1 LNGGATCELEV
12 AVLSSNSP
20 KPTIFQQ
27 VWRILSRQE
36 RRGLGW
42 IFVLMIV
49 GSVLETLSLGLVV
62 PVVGLLTRPNYI
74 QNFPRIN
81 ELLGYPTEHQFVI
94 GMMFALVVVYIAKSF
109 FLIWSA
115 WVQRGYSASVT
126 TRIGRQLFRSYLY
139 QPYAF
144 HLQRNSAVLIRNSQN
159 SGLVMTGI
167 IDPILVI
174 SSDIL
179 VTAGLFV
186 LLIKLEPIGSIAT
199 ISIFGLTSWIFR
211 KFTNSRIKT
220 WGEIQNFHKK
230 MLLQHLQQGF
240 GGVKDVKILGTEE
253 YFASQYGEN
262 LLKNSEVV
270 RRFSIAQTLPRFGL
284 EILTI
289 IGLAVLVST
298 MVLLDSE
305 LPEILPVLGL
315 FGAAA
320 FRLLPAVNRLISN
333 FQIINVSRP
342 QVNEVFEDLDLPDQ
356 LNHKNSDRSTLTSA
370 ISIVDISFS
379 YAESLKNVVS
389 GVSVKIGRG
398 EAVGLIGSSGSGK
411 STLVDILLGLLEPNS
426 GKVLVDG
433 SDIHD
438 DLRGWQDQIGYVPQS
453 IFLTD
458 DTLRRNVA
466 FGLPKDKIDDDAVRS
481 AIRSAQLEEFVA
493 SLPDGMET
501 VVGERGVR
509 LSGGQRQRI
518 GIARALY
525 NNPDVLV
532 LDEATSSLDTE
543 TEHGVMQAVQA
554 LQGDK
559 TVIIVAHRLSTVEYC
574 DRLYRLENAQIVDE
588 GTFSEVTSRTKDL
601 PRDADQK

>member
-1 LNGGATCELEV
+1 MNGGATYELEV

-94 GMMFALVVVYIAKSF
+94 GMMFALVLVYIAKSF

-179 VTAGLFV
+179 VTGGLFV

-220 WGEIQNFHKK
+220 WGEIQNFHKR

-262 LLKNSEVV
+262 LFKNSEVV

-342 QVNEVFEDLDLPDQ
+342 QVDEVFEDLDLPDQ

-398 EAVGLIGSSGSGK
+398 EAVGLIGPSGSGK
-411 STLVDILLGLLEPNS
+411 STLVDILLGLLEPKS

-466 FGLPKDKIDDDAVRS
+466 VGLPKDKIDDDAVRS

-501 VVGERGVR
+501 FVGERGVR

-601 PRDADQK
+601 PREADQK

>member
-1 LNGGATCELEV
+1 ML
-12 AVLSSNSP
+12 
-20 KPTIFQQ
+20 
-27 VWRILSRQE
+27 
-36 RRGLGW
+36 
-42 IFVLMIV
+42 V

-179 VTAGLFV
+179 VTGGLFV

-220 WGEIQNFHKK
+220 WGEIQNFHKR

-262 LLKNSEVV
+262 LFKNSEVV

-342 QVNEVFEDLDLPDQ
+342 QVGEVFEDLDLPDQ
-356 LNHKNSDRSTLTSA
+356 LNQKNSAQSTLTSA
-370 ISIVDISFS
+370 IAIVDISFS
-379 YAESLKNVVS
+379 YAETLKNVVS
-389 GVSVKIGRG
+389 GVSIKIGRG
-398 EAVGLIGSSGSGK
+398 EAVGLIGPSGSGK
-411 STLVDILLGLLEPNS
+411 STLVDILLGLLEPTK
-426 GKVLVDG
+426 GRVLIDG
-433 SDIHD
+433 NDIHQN
-438 DLRGWQDQIGYVPQS
+438 LRGWQDQIGYVPQS

-493 SLPDGMET
+493 SLPEGMET

>member
-1 LNGGATCELEV
+1 
-12 AVLSSNSP
+12 
-20 KPTIFQQ
+20 
-27 VWRILSRQE
+27 
-36 RRGLGW
+36 
-42 IFVLMIV
+42 MIV

-179 VTAGLFV
+179 VTAGLLV

-220 WGEIQNFHKK
+220 WGEIQNFHKR

-411 STLVDILLGLLEPNS
+411 STLVDILLGLLEPKS

-509 LSGGQRQRI
+509 LSGVQRQRI

-525 NNPDVLV
+525 HNPDVLV

-601 PRDADQK
+601 PRDSDPK

>member
-1 LNGGATCELEV
+1 V

-179 VTAGLFV
+179 VTAGLLV

-220 WGEIQNFHKK
+220 WGEIQNFHKR

>member
-1 LNGGATCELEV
+1 
-12 AVLSSNSP
+12 
-20 KPTIFQQ
+20 
-27 VWRILSRQE
+27 
-36 RRGLGW
+36 
-42 IFVLMIV
+42 MIV

>member
-1 LNGGATCELEV
+1 M

-179 VTAGLFV
+179 VTGGLFV

-342 QVNEVFEDLDLPDQ
+342 QVDEVFEDLDLPDQ

-411 STLVDILLGLLEPNS
+411 STLVDILLGLLEPKS

-525 NNPDVLV
+525 NKPDVLV

-601 PRDADQK
+601 PRDTEPK

>member
-1 LNGGATCELEV
+1 
-12 AVLSSNSP
+12 
-20 KPTIFQQ
+20 
-27 VWRILSRQE
+27 
-36 RRGLGW
+36 
-42 IFVLMIV
+42 MIV

-179 VTAGLFV
+179 VTAGLLV

-220 WGEIQNFHKK
+220 WGEIQNFHKR

-411 STLVDILLGLLEPNS
+411 STLVDILLGLLEPKS

-601 PRDADQK
+601 PRDSDPK